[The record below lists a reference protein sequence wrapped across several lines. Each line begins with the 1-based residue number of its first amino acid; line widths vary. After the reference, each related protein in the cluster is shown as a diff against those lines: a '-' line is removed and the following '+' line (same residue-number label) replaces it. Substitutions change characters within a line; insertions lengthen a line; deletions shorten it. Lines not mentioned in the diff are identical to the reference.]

1 MGHASPPWR
10 PTLGAIVGPAG
21 TAFRVWAPRPATV
34 ELVLRDAGGERVVR
48 PRRAGEYWTATVAGV
63 GHGARYGYR
72 LDGAG
77 PFPDPCSRAQP
88 DGVHGLSAVI
98 DPGRFEW
105 RDGDWRPPAA
115 AELTLYECHV
125 GTLTPGGTFDAAIG
139 QLPRL
144 RDLGVT
150 AIELLP
156 VAAFAGRW
164 GWGYDGVA
172 LFAPAATYG
181 GPAGLRRFVDAAHR
195 AGLAVVLDVVYNHF
209 GPAGNYTGL
218 YAERYL
224 TDRHATPWGAA
235 LNFDGPGAAEV
246 RRFYVENLLHWLH
259 EYHVDGFRL
268 DATHAIHDAS
278 PVHILAEL
286 AAAARAAARAGRA
299 PYLIAETHEND
310 PRYLRPLEEGGF
322 GFDAVWAD
330 DFHHGVRTLLTGER
344 EGYFAGYDGT
354 AAQLART
361 IAQGFLYEGQ
371 ADHSLGAPRGAPARD
386 RPWRQF
392 VYCLQNH
399 DQVGNRALGDR
410 LNLAV
415 ARADYLAASLLLLL
429 LPQTPLIFQGQE
441 FLATT
446 PFLYFTD
453 HEPALGRQVTAGRR
467 REFAGFAA
475 FRDPALRARIPDPQA
490 PATFLRSKLRLD
502 EAGYGLGRA
511 CADLYAALLR
521 LRVADPVLRAARAA
535 PRAEAPLMTLAVDQ
549 AILVEIAAGGGRR
562 VIAAN
567 FGGAVELPSA
577 DALIPLVHTGEP
589 RFGGDGRAPALRHG
603 ALALPAHHAAFL
615 RVGSRE

>member
-1 MGHASPPWR
+1 MTPSPLPWQ
-10 PTLGAIVGPAG
+10 PTLGAIVWPDG

-34 ELVLRDAGGERVVR
+34 ELVLRDGGGERVVR
-48 PRRAGEYWTATVAGV
+48 PRREGEYWTAFVAGV
-63 GHGARYGYR
+63 GDGARYGYR

-88 DGVHGLSAVI
+88 DGVHGLSEVV
-98 DPGRFEW
+98 DPGRFQW
-105 RDGDWRPPAA
+105 RHDADWCPPAA
-115 AELTLYECHV
+115 ADLAIYECHV
-125 GTLTPGGTFDAAIG
+125 GTLTPGGTFDAAIH

-150 AIELLP
+150 AVELMP
-156 VAAFAGRW
+156 VAAFAGSW

-181 GPAGLRRFVDAAHR
+181 GPAGLRRFVDAAHG
-195 AGLAVVLDVVYNHF
+195 AGLAVILDVVDNHF
-209 GPAGNYTGL
+209 GPAGNYTGR
-218 YAERYL
+218 YSERYL

-235 LNFDGPGAAEV
+235 INFDGPGSAEV
-246 RRFYVENLLHWLH
+246 RRFYAENLLHWLH
-259 EYHVDGFRL
+259 EYHVDGFRF
-268 DATHAIHDAS
+268 DATHAIHDDS

-286 AAAARAAARAGRA
+286 AAAARASAPADRA

-310 PRYLRPLEEGGF
+310 PRYLRPLDEGGF

-344 EGYFAGYDGT
+344 EGYFASYDGT
-354 AAQLART
+354 AAQLAQT

-371 ADHSLGAPRGAPARD
+371 ADPALGEPRGAPARD

-392 VYCLQNH
+392 VYCIQNH

-415 ARADYLAASLLLLL
+415 SRADYLAASFLLLL
-429 LPQTPLIFQGQE
+429 LPQTPLLFQGQE

-453 HEPALGRQVTAGRR
+453 HEPDLGRQVTAGRR

-475 FRDPALRARIPDPQA
+475 FRDPALRERIPDPQA
-490 PATFLRSKLRLD
+490 PATFLRSKLRPD
-502 EAGYGLGRA
+502 EAVWGHGRA

-521 LRVADPVLRAARAA
+521 LRAEDPVLRAARAA
-535 PRAEAPLMTLAVDQ
+535 PRAGARLRAETLGRVL
-549 AILVEIAAGGGRR
+549 LVEIAAGGGRR

-567 FGGAVELPSA
+567 FGEAIEVPYA
-577 DALIPLVHTGEP
+577 RALTPLVHTGEP
-589 RFGGDGRAPALRHG
+589 RFGGDAQAPRALPG

-615 RVGSRE
+615 RVES